1 MPSAP
6 TTELSN
12 LTSGSTPPP
21 EPRKNGWVKPLVY
34 LVLLVLVGLGVWR
47 IATARNKAAQQAA
60 SRQQALMNRPTP
72 VQVAPVQQR
81 SMPIYLTALGT
92 VTPYYSVTVK
102 ARVGGEL
109 TKVDFREGQE
119 VHEGQTLMVIDPR
132 PYQAALDQAK
142 GNLAK
147 DQALL
152 KNAQTEYNRYKALF
166 QEGVVS
172 KESMDTQE
180 SSFGQYQGA
189 IEADKAA
196 IDNDALQLKW
206 CYITSPITGRIGLR
220 LVDPGNV
227 ITANTT
233 NLVIINQF
241 RPIAVYFTLPEEQLP
256 QVLKKLRD
264 AQRLPVQAYDR
275 SDTQKIDEGYLL
287 TADNQ
292 IDTTTGTGKLK
303 AVFSNNKEELFPNQ
317 FVNIHL
323 VLEQRPNAL
332 VIPSAA
338 LQHGTQGDYVWI
350 TKSDDTVD
358 MQPVKI
364 LLAEGSVTIVDSGV
378 QPGQQVVVDGAD
390 KLRPGARIE
399 PHAANF
405 GGQRRRQGQ
414 STTLAGAG
422 ASSGANAQ
430 DTGSASTDQNSGTP
444 QPPSSEGRFQQ
455 GEDHNAQPAQSQ
467 QPGTRTEQT
476 PQQHRHHKNGNQ

>member
-6 TTELSN
+6 TTERSTLS
-12 LTSGSTPPP
+12 SGEMPPP
-21 EPRKNGWVKPLVY
+21 VPRKGSWVKPVVY
-34 LVLLVLVGLGVWR
+34 LILLALVGLGVWR

-60 SRQQALMNRPTP
+60 TRQQALMNRPTP
-72 VQVAPVQQR
+72 IQVAAVQQR

-92 VTPYYSVTVK
+92 VTPYYTVTVK
-102 ARVGGEL
+102 ARVGGEM
-109 TKVDFREGQE
+109 TQVNFREGQE

-142 GNLAK
+142 GNLTR

-172 KESMDTQE
+172 KESMDSQE

-196 IDNDALQLKW
+196 IENDALQLKW

-233 NLVIINQF
+233 NLVIINQIK
-241 RPIAVYFTLPEEQLP
+241 PIAVYFTLPEDQLP
-256 QVLKKLRD
+256 QVLAKLRNS
-264 AQRLPVQAYDR
+264 QRLSVQAYDR

-303 AVFSNNKEELFPNQ
+303 AVFSNSKEELFPNQ

-323 VLEQRPNAL
+323 VLEQRQNAL

-350 TKSDDTVD
+350 TKPDNTVD

-364 LLAEGSVTIVDSGV
+364 LLAEGSLTILESGV
-378 QPGQQVVVDGAD
+378 TSGQQVVVDGAD
-390 KLRPGARIE
+390 KLRPGAKVE
-399 PHAANF
+399 PHTTAS
-405 GGQRRRQGQ
+405 GGQRRHQGQ
-414 STTLAGAG
+414 SSTLAGAG
-422 ASSGANAQ
+422 ASSGSNSQ
-430 DTGSASTDQNSGTP
+430 DTGSSSTDQNPNTL
-444 QPPSSEGRFQQ
+444 QPPSSEG
-455 GEDHNAQPAQSQ
+455 HNARPDESQ